1 MILNPKKNLLI
12 NKLKMSKSKSF
23 QNEIKNFEQLY
34 YNLKSEYEQMQTDN
48 NEIFKE
54 YESTIQMLTDSLNDL
69 QNQRDVMNKKLSQM
83 EKEKE
88 NLQNRNHD
96 KIIDIQDLNQKN
108 EKLNQE
114 IKKIKEDKKLRDS
127 KIVIL
132 ENDTEH
138 FQKLI
143 RQNEAVIDELNF
155 KLEEALEENITLQTE
170 FEIYKQIIGEQLLRK
185 DEEIKEIKN
194 DMFSKNLMIKKLKDK
209 AIENIKSPTK
219 DRLLH
224 LKYKPGHPTNKKDKT
239 KSEINHSATYSIDN
253 NFSISDINKSKLF
266 KNIILNSILNK
277 YIPCSFHTNTKSKN
291 EAKKEP
297 IIPLLSLLP
306 QISNIKLSPDKHKIK
321 YLKSNSM
328 KNSDKVIN
336 PLKTPL
342 KYKNLKIKNVNNYYS
357 RNTNKKNYGNI
368 IKHKEIHKFDIGDI
382 HDNSEEIKNEETTVE
397 LSVLKKD
404 CDNTSS
410 NLQNDFS
417 PNSVSNGKK
426 EKNKDIYFMDDKKID
441 VAPFKDV
448 FLNKLLKSK
457 KLSNKWEKLMNVNH
471 DYECKK
477 YICNKICNEKN
488 ERLGYKIK

>member
-1 MILNPKKNLLI
+1 MQKNLLI
-12 NKLKMSKSKSF
+12 NKLKMSKSKSS

-34 YNLKSEYEQMQTDN
+34 YSLKDEYEQMQTDN
-48 NEIFKE
+48 IEICKE
-54 YESTIQMLTDSLNDL
+54 YESTIQMLTDSVNDL
-69 QNQRDVMNKKLSQM
+69 QNQRKVMNKKLSQI

-88 NLQNRNHD
+88 SLQNRNRD

-127 KIVIL
+127 KIVVL

-194 DMFSKNLMIKKLKDK
+194 DMFSKNLMIKKLKDN
-209 AIENIKSPTK
+209 ALENIRSPAK
-219 DRLLH
+219 DRLLQ
-224 LKYKPGHPTNKKDKT
+224 LKYKAGNPTNKKDKT
-239 KSEINHSATYSIDN
+239 KSEINHSATYSRDN
-253 NFSISDINKSKLF
+253 NFTISDINKSKLF
-266 KNIILNSILNK
+266 KNFILNSILNK

-291 EAKKEP
+291 EVKKES

-306 QISNIKLSPDKHKIK
+306 QISNIKLSPNKHKIK
-321 YLKSNSM
+321 SLKSNSM
-328 KNSDKVIN
+328 KNSDKVAS
-336 PLKTPL
+336 PLRTPL
-342 KYKNLKIKNVNNYYS
+342 NYKNLNIQNVNDYYS
-357 RNTNKKNYGNI
+357 RNTSKKNDGNI
-368 IKHKEIHKFDIGDI
+368 IKYKQVHKFDIGDT
-382 HDNSEEIKNEETTVE
+382 HDNSDEIKNEETTVD
-397 LSVLKKD
+397 LSVVKKD
-404 CDNTSS
+404 CNNTST

-426 EKNKDIYFMDDKKID
+426 ELNKDIHFLDDKKID
-441 VAPFKDV
+441 VPPFRDV

-457 KLSNKWEKLMNVNH
+457 KLSNKWAKLMNVNH
-471 DYECKK
+471 DYNFKK
-477 YICNKICNEKN
+477 FFCYKKCCEKN
-488 ERLGYKIK
+488 ERLGYKMK